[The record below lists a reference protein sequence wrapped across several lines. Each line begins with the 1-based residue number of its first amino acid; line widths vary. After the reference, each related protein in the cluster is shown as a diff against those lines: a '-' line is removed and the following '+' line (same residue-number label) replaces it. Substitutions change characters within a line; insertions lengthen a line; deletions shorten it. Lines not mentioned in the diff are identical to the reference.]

1 MTEDRR
7 KLCVMMLSKAC
18 DDLPDY
24 TFGEILYTVS
34 RRLARRFGAS
44 AGYFK
49 VVSDDEILAEIDD
62 AVLSE
67 KEK

>member
-1 MTEDRR
+1 MCHDALEGLRR
-7 KLCVMMLSKAC
+7 PA
-18 DDLPDY
+18 
-24 TFGEILYTVS
+24 GLYVRGDTLHGIEEV
-34 RRLARRFGAS
+34 ARRFGAS